1 MEGRKR
7 LRQRGQEE
15 GRITGHWTMDRETGG
30 QKYMRTRIQKDR
42 RSVDRRTEGLEVRRT
57 GGWSNGDNEDR
68 RKSEQKDQWCG

>member
-1 MEGRKR
+1 
-7 LRQRGQEE
+7 
-15 GRITGHWTMDRETGG
+15 MDRETGG

-57 GGWSNGDNEDR
+57 GGWSNGDYEDR